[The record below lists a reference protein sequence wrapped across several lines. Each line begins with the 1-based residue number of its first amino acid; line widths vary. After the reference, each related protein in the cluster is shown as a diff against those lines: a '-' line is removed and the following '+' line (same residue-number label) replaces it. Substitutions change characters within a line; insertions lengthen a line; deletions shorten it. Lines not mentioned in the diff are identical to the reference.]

1 MNPKRTIPAT
11 AFGKWNRLALVVA
24 GILLVSWGGPAASA
38 FWGSVGTGS
47 GASVADAVAQGAK
60 PTTAV
65 SGANVTVSW
74 AATTTAAGRPVG
86 GYSIA
91 RYGTATGGTKVPA
104 TGGCSSSVAGLS
116 CIESNVPAGT
126 WYYSVTPMLSLWQ
139 GTESTRSVGTTP
151 VTDTTPPLAPVVTA
165 PTYVH
170 QGNVT
175 NVPVGGTAE
184 ANSTVVLTVTGGGAA
199 AITQNITTSGAGNW
213 NAAPLNLSAYNPG
226 TITFSAKAT
235 DAAGN
240 TGPAGTATSTK
251 DVSSPT
257 VTGVQLINGGGTSG
271 SGIVGSGDKVILTFS
286 EPLAASSICTAWT
299 TNTSQTLSGNGV
311 VSVAVSTASELTVTS
326 NGCTVGKVA
335 LGAVYTSTPLT
346 FAGNGSNASSLA
358 WTPTQ
363 TSGTLTI
370 TLGGVNIAG
379 DKTVTSTSVFPTY
392 TPATGITDIA
402 TNPIV
407 PGGVNGAP
415 SRF

>member
-1 MNPKRTIPAT
+1 MNPKRTATVT
-11 AFGKWNRLALVVA
+11 AFGKWNRLALVMA

-74 AATTTAAGRPVG
+74 AASTTAAGRPVG

-104 TGGCSSSVAGLS
+104 TGGCGSSVAGLS

-184 ANSTVVLTVTGGGAA
+184 ANSTVVLTVTGSGAA
-199 AITQNITTSGAGNW
+199 AITQNLTTSGAGNW

-257 VTGVQLINGGGTSG
+257 VTGVLLTNGGTAGT
-271 SGIVGSGDKVILTFS
+271 VDKGDKVTLTFS
-286 EPLAASSICTAWT
+286 ERLSGSSMC
-299 TNTSQTLSGNGV
+299 NTWANAPATLTGNGV
-311 VSVAVSTASELTVTS
+311 VTVKVDADSNLTVTS
-326 NGCTVGKVA
+326 TACTVNLGSVY
-335 LGAVYTSTPLT
+335 LGASYTTKDLT
-346 FAGNGSNASSLA
+346 FSGNGQGGNMSTVA
-358 WTPTQ
+358 WDGN
-363 TSGTLTI
+363 GTIVI
-370 TLGGVNIAG
+370 TLGTASGSGTTGLANAVP
-379 DKTVTSTSVFPTY
+379 VY
-392 TPATGITDIA
+392 TPATNITDIA
-402 TNPIV
+402 TNPVV
-407 PGGVNGAP
+407 PGGVSGTP